1 VQFKSTLLPL
11 TKSQFVNYFFGA
23 IVLLV
28 VACESPEKRP
38 DNSSYFPIE
47 VGSYRIYAV
56 EEQVHSTGT
65 KNVKSDSWFE
75 KEEIIRVRSKPD
87 GISECVISYSVRVK
101 STDYWK
107 KTKEYLVDIYPDKVV
122 QNKDNEMTTS
132 LVFPYSRDVKWN
144 GYEYLFLNDEDPRY
158 SYLFQYEDLNKS
170 LQIDSLHFPITLKVI
185 ERTDTSGAVLYRLG
199 YKLYAAGV
207 GLVMDVQTDYDY
219 LQTNGELIDYRVIDK
234 GVRRIRKIIGYG
246 GD

>member
-1 VQFKSTLLPL
+1 
-11 TKSQFVNYFFGA
+11 
-23 IVLLV
+23 
-28 VACESPEKRP
+28 
-38 DNSSYFPIE
+38 
-47 VGSYRIYAV
+47 
-56 EEQVHSTGT
+56 
-65 KNVKSDSWFE
+65 
-75 KEEIIRVRSKPD
+75 
-87 GISECVISYSVRVK
+87 
-101 STDYWK
+101 
-107 KTKEYLVDIYPDKVV
+107 
-122 QNKDNEMTTS
+122 
-132 LVFPYSRDVKWN
+132 
-144 GYEYLFLNDEDPRY
+144 LNDEDPRY